1 MTEKEKAEAYVRE
14 QRPALMELSEGCV
27 VKVGEYTYALDSNWK
42 IETREYAHVNE
53 YRVITNSFNEW
64 TKIDEDNFTI
74 IGHPIKLNDWLAVLR
89 QSIEYSHHYH
99 MYLDGGV
106 AKLIAWKN
114 GTDEPLFTFNME
126 TGQPATEA
134 DYQAFNEIV
143 SV

>member
-74 IGHPIKLNDWLAVLR
+74 IGHPIKLNDWLAVLGYTPK
-89 QSIEYSHHYH
+89 SIIDRHDTMSISKYGRWVFFD
-99 MYLDGGV
+99 L
-106 AKLIAWKN
+106 
-114 GTDEPLFTFNME
+114 T
-126 TGQPATEA
+126 TGQPRTEA
-134 DYQAFNEIV
+134 NYKAFNDIV